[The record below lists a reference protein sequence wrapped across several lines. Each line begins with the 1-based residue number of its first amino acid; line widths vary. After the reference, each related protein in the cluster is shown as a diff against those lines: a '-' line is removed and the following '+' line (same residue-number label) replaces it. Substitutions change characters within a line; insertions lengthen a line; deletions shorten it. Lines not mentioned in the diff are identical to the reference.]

1 MVFRQWGV
9 FVFATI
15 EGDWTVISPVM
26 PTYARAPFEFERGEG
41 SWLIAVDGS
50 RFLDFGAGIAVNS
63 LGHAHPKLV
72 AALEAQARRL
82 WHVSNLY
89 EIPEQRRLAERL
101 TDATFADTVF
111 FTNSGAE
118 AMECCIK
125 AARKYWAAKGEPERN
140 RIITFEDAFHG
151 RTLATIS
158 AAGQEKLVKGFGP
171 LLPGFD
177 IVPFGDIAYVEA
189 AIGPETAAIMIEPV
203 QGEGGIRP
211 VPHPFM
217 RALRALCDEH
227 GLLLILDEIQC
238 GMGRSGTLFAHEQAG
253 ITPDL
258 MGVAKGIG
266 GGFPLGACLATEEAA
281 AGMVAG
287 SHGSTYGGN
296 PLACAVGNAVV
307 EEIAR
312 PEFLDEVKRKSG
324 LLRQRL
330 AELADENS
338 DIIAEVRGEGLMLGL
353 RLQEGVVNGEFVAKG
368 REMGLLTVPAGAN
381 VVRVLPPLNIS
392 DEDLA
397 EGVARLDATCK
408 AMRDEM
414 RDGAES

>member
-1 MVFRQWGV
+1 
-9 FVFATI
+9 
-15 EGDWTVISPVM
+15 VISPVM
-26 PTYARAPFEFERGEG
+26 PTYARAPLEFERGEG
-41 SWLIAVDGS
+41 SWLIATDGS
-50 RFLDFGAGIAVNS
+50 RYLDFGAGIAVNA

-72 AALEAQARRL
+72 QALEAQARRV

-89 EIPEQRRLAERL
+89 EIPEQKRLAEKL
-101 TDATFADTVF
+101 VEATFADTVF

-125 AARKYWAAKGEPERN
+125 AARKYWHHKDQPQRN
-140 RIITFEDAFHG
+140 RIITFDGSFHG

-177 IVPFGDIAYVEA
+177 HVAFGDIAAVEA
-189 AIGPETAAIMIEPV
+189 AIGPETAAVLVEPI

-211 VPHPFM
+211 APQGYL
-217 RALRALCDEH
+217 RALRELCDEH

-238 GMGRSGTLFAHEQAG
+238 GMGRTGTLFAYEQAG

-258 MGVAKGIG
+258 MGIAKGIG

-287 SHGSTYGGN
+287 THGSTYGGN

-307 EEIAR
+307 DEITA
-312 PEFLDEVKRKSG
+312 PGFLDEVKRKAG

-330 AELADENS
+330 AELADAHPG
-338 DIIAEVRGEGLMLGL
+338 IIAEIRGEGLMLGL
-353 RLQEGVVNGEFVAKG
+353 KLQEGAVNGDLVAAG
-368 REMGLLTVPAGAN
+368 RTEGILTVPAAEN
-381 VVRVLPPLNIS
+381 VVRILPPLNIP
-392 DEDLA
+392 DEDLT
-397 EGVARLDATCK
+397 EGVTRLDAACRRMS
-408 AMRDEM
+408 A
-414 RDGAES
+414 GAAA

>member
-1 MVFRQWGV
+1 M
-9 FVFATI
+9 
-15 EGDWTVISPVM
+15 ISPVM

-41 SWLIAVDGS
+41 SWLIATDGS

-89 EIPEQRRLAERL
+89 QIPEQRQLAERL

-111 FTNSGAE
+111 VTNSGAE

-125 AARKYWAAKGEPERN
+125 AARKYWHAKGQPERN
-140 RIITFEDAFHG
+140 RIITFEGAFHG

-177 IVPFGDIAYVEA
+177 HVAFNDIEAVKA
-189 AIGPETAAIMIEPV
+189 AIGPETAAIMIEPI
-203 QGEGGIRP
+203 QGEGGV
-211 VPHPFM
+211 VPATHGFM
-217 RALRALCDEH
+217 RELRALCDEH

-238 GMGRSGTLFAHEQAG
+238 GMGRTGTLFAHEQAG

-258 MGVAKGIG
+258 MGIAKGIG
-266 GGFPLGACLATEEAA
+266 SGFPLGACLATEAAA

-287 SHGSTYGGN
+287 THGSTYGGN
-296 PLACAVGNAVV
+296 PLACAVGNAVMEV
-307 EEIAR
+307 IAT
-312 PEFLDEVKRKSG
+312 PEFLDEVKRKAG

-330 AELADENS
+330 AGLADANP
-338 DIIAEVRGEGLMLGL
+338 DIIAEIRGEGLMLGL
-353 RLQEGVVNGEFVAKG
+353 RLHEGVVNGDFVATG
-368 REMGLLTVPAGAN
+368 RENGLLTVPAGAN
-381 VVRVLPPLNIS
+381 VVRLLPPLNIT

-397 EGVARLDATCK
+397 EGVARLDATCQAVRAK
-408 AMRDEM
+408 AK
-414 RDGAES
+414 A